1 MQLAKQIKTL
11 KPPFKWWYAAIN
23 AVQVRRV
30 CYESILVTTF
40 VFIDGSSLTR
50 RVYLD

>member
-1 MQLAKQIKTL
+1 MQLAKQVKKVPL
-11 KPPFKWWYAAIN
+11 PFRWWYAAIN

-50 RVYLD
+50 RVYL